1 MSPPRTRPLVSVDR
15 LKQVLDYNPDTGI
28 FIWKIQL
35 SPKGPVGKVAG
46 TVRPNGYRFIT
57 IDGSAFAAQRLAW
70 LYVSGAWPT
79 NLMDHKNRVRD
90 DNRFDNLRDVR
101 HLQNRHNTGSVA
113 NRDNKT
119 GFLGVVKTANGK
131 FETRISYPG
140 VKNKYLGRYDTP
152 EEAHAVFMAA
162 KMQNQVGALP

>member
-70 LYVSGAWPT
+70 LYVCGEWPT

-101 HLQNRHNTGSVA
+101 HLQNRHNTGTKA
-113 NRDNKT
+113 NSNSKT
-119 GFLGVVKTANGK
+119 GVLGAIQRPSGK
-131 FETRISYPG
+131 FFSRISHPG
-140 VKNKYLGRYDTP
+140 KRAQYLGTFDTA
-152 EEAHAVFMAA
+152 EEAHSAFMAA
-162 KMQNQVGALP
+162 KAKYHEGAFP